1 LVRVK
6 LVILSDIHANLIA
19 FDALI
24 AAVQSESPDLVVH
37 GGDLILNGPRPAE
50 VVDRVRDLG
59 WPGVVGNTDE
69 VLWGGMAKVPEPVRP
84 QFRAMANATAELLG
98 EERVEWLR
106 QLPWEWRYEEL
117 LLVHASPGDLWNVP
131 MPDASDEE
139 LKDMYSG
146 HSASTVVYCHI
157 HVPFVRQV
165 DDLTVANSG
174 SVGWPMDGDW
184 RASYLVVE
192 DGQITVRRVEYDLER
207 EIAELRSSRYP
218 TRNWLEQVHRQA
230 KFVQPFTLDP

>member
-1 LVRVK
+1 LVCVK
-6 LVILSDIHANLIA
+6 LVIVSDVHGNMVA
-19 FDALI
+19 FDAVI

-37 GGDLILNGPRPAE
+37 GGDLVLNGPRPAE
-50 VVDRVRDLG
+50 VVDKVRELE
-59 WPGVVGNTDE
+59 WPGIVGNTDE
-69 VLWGGMAKVPEPVRP
+69 VLWGGMAKVPKPARP
-84 QFRAMANATAELLG
+84 QFRTMAEATAELLG

>member
-1 LVRVK
+1 
-6 LVILSDIHANLIA
+6 
-19 FDALI
+19 
-24 AAVQSESPDLVVH
+24 
-37 GGDLILNGPRPAE
+37 
-50 VVDRVRDLG
+50 
-59 WPGVVGNTDE
+59 
-69 VLWGGMAKVPEPVRP
+69 
-84 QFRAMANATAELLG
+84 
-98 EERVEWLR
+98 
-106 QLPWEWRYEEL
+106 
-117 LLVHASPGDLWNVP
+117 